1 MGGLSNLLKL
11 CISKMHKPKENTLII
26 YLGDIVMFKTFEET
40 AAWVRERHALGY
52 TMDRTLTRY
61 VNDADIDVRI
71 AAKKLAKELRYA
83 IIPVNV
89 HGEVRLDVLPTKG
102 MLEA

>member
-1 MGGLSNLLKL
+1 
-11 CISKMHKPKENTLII
+11 
-26 YLGDIVMFKTFEET
+26 MFKTFEET

-52 TMDRTLTRY
+52 TMDRTLTHY
-61 VNDADIDVRI
+61 VNKDDLDIRI
-71 AAKKLAKELRYA
+71 AAKKLAKELGYA

-102 MLEA
+102 MIG